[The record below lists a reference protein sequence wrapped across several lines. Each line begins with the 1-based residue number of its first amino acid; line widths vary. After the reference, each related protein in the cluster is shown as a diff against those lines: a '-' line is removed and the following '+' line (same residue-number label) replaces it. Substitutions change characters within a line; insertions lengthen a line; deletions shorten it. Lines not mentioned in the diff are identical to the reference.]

1 MLKLVS
7 STASPRAERSLAPPS
22 ERQLQILRYIHQQL
36 RDQGYPPTVREIG
49 NAVGLKSTNGVAEH
63 LRALISKGYLA
74 KDDKKSR
81 ALVPTDR
88 CRRLLA
94 GESLAPDGTHEPVR
108 PPEWHEVRGMVE
120 VPLLGRVAAGAPI
133 LAEENVEDV
142 VRLDSYFLGGGR
154 KVFALR
160 VKGDSMIGDGI
171 FDGDTLF
178 VRQQDSA
185 ERGTIVVFLIEGD
198 ATVKRYFPEG
208 DRVRLQ
214 PSNPAMAPIYL
225 RKNDVRKG
233 QIAGVVV
240 GVYRKF

>member
-1 MLKLVS
+1 
-7 STASPRAERSLAPPS
+7 LAPPS
-22 ERQLQILRYIHQQL
+22 ERQLQILRYIHQRL
-36 RDQGYPPTVREIG
+36 REQGYPPTVREIG

-63 LRALISKGYLA
+63 LRALIAKGYLA

-94 GESLAPDGTHEPVR
+94 SESLAPDEGDG
-108 PPEWHEVRGMVE
+108 PPQPAEWREVRGMVE

-185 ERGTIVVFLIEGD
+185 ERGAIVVFLIEGE
-198 ATVKRYFPEG
+198 ATVKRFFPEG

-225 RKNDVRKG
+225 RRADVRKG

>member
-7 STASPRAERSLAPPS
+7 STGTPGDERSLAPPS
-22 ERQLQILRYIHQQL
+22 ERQLQILRYIQQQV
-36 RDQGYPPTVREIG
+36 RNQGYPPTVREIG
-49 NAVGLKSTNGVAEH
+49 NAVGLRSTNGVAEH
-63 LRALISKGYLA
+63 LRSLIAKGYLA

-88 CRRLLA
+88 CRRLMA
-94 GESLAPDGTHEPVR
+94 SESLGPDGDDGVAR
-108 PPEWHEVRGMVE
+108 PPGWQEVRGMVE

-185 ERGTIVVFLIEGD
+185 DRGEIVVFLIEGD

-214 PSNPAMAPIYL
+214 PSNPSMAPIYL
-225 RKNDVRKG
+225 RKGDVRKG